1 MTLYNK
7 RMDLFEQSIL
17 FIISL
22 VANLFSALAGG
33 GAGLLQLPALLFLGL
48 PFGTALATHKVAS
61 VFLGLG
67 ATARHIKSSTFDW
80 KFSSYILATGL
91 PGVVL
96 GASIILQVDDNV
108 SQGLL
113 GCLTLGL
120 GLYSW
125 FKPQL
130 GQSSEAQHRD
140 LPGLVI
146 GGLVL
151 FVIGALNG
159 SLTSGTGLFVTLW
172 LVRWF
177 GLDYKSAVAYT
188 LVLVG
193 IFWNGS
199 GAFTLGILGNI
210 EWSWLP
216 ALILGSLIGGYLG
229 AHFAIVKGNRL
240 VKRSFEVITILVGI
254 SLIIKALA

>member
-1 MTLYNK
+1 
-7 RMDLFEQSIL
+7 MDFFDQFLLFV
-17 FIISL
+17 ISL

-48 PFGTALATHKVAS
+48 PFGVALATHKVAS

-67 ATARHIKSSTFDW
+67 ATARHMKSSTLDW
-80 KFSSYILATGL
+80 KFSAFILAMGL

-96 GASIILQVDDNV
+96 GASIILQVDDRV

-113 GCLTLGL
+113 GLLTLGL

-125 FKPQL
+125 FKPGL
-130 GQSSEAQHRD
+130 GQITEAANRD
-140 LPGLVI
+140 LRGYLL

-151 FVIGALNG
+151 FVIGGLNG

-199 GAFTLGILGNI
+199 GALTLGILGEI

-229 AHFAIVKGNRL
+229 AHFAIVKGNKL
-240 VKRSFEVITILVGI
+240 VKRAFEIVTILVGV
-254 SLIIKALA
+254 SLMLKAMS